1 MVNKNII
8 KSLLSRYK
16 SIPDA
21 AKCSI
26 WFAICSVIQKG
37 ISLITVPIF
46 TRLLT
51 TEQYGEFSVYQS
63 WYAVISIFATL
74 NLCAGVFN
82 NGMTKYPGEREKYM
96 SSMQGLSTVVTLLL
110 FCVYLP
116 FKDII
121 NDLTGLSTLLMLTIF
136 AECLAAPALAF
147 WSARQR
153 YEFKYIALVG
163 VTIGVA
169 IVSPVMGLIAVNL
182 TEEKGIARILSA
194 ALVNVCVGLFF
205 YVLNISRGKKVFNK
219 EYWAF
224 ALKFNIPLI
233 PHYLSQIV
241 LSHSNRIMIERMFG
255 ETEVAIYSVAYSFSL
270 IMNIV
275 TNSINSSYIPWT
287 YQSIKENNLKQLKKN
302 TSLILLGV
310 AGISIIPVLIAPE
323 LMRII
328 APAEYAEGV
337 WIIPPVSTS
346 VYFTF
351 LYCLFGNIEFYFE
364 KTKFIMIA
372 STISALANI
381 GLNLIFMPK
390 FGYLAAGYVTL
401 VCYIIYAVAH
411 YIFMRKICKEKLNQ
425 KSVYNDKLILFI
437 SFGYLVC
444 TAVSMCLYNF
454 AVIRYVI
461 LGVAFIVLIFKYRF
475 ILDIIKNIKKKG

>member
-1 MVNKNII
+1 MLNKLIQ
-8 KSLLSRYK
+8 KYK
-16 SIPDA
+16 SIPAA
-21 AKCSI
+21 AKVSL

-37 ISLITVPIF
+37 ISLITVPLF
-46 TRLLT
+46 TRILT

-63 WYAVISIFATL
+63 WFSIISIFATL
-74 NLCAGVFN
+74 NLSYGVFN
-82 NGMTKYPGEREKYM
+82 NGMTKYPNDRNKYM

-116 FKDII
+116 LQKQI
-121 NDLTGLSTLLMLTIF
+121 NELTGLSTLLMLAIF
-136 AECLAAPALAF
+136 AESLAAPALAF

-169 IVSPVMGLIAVNL
+169 VLSPIISLIAVSL
-182 TEEKGIARILSA
+182 TEEKGIARILSV

-205 YVLNISRGKKVFNK
+205 YILNVARGKKLFSK
-219 EYWAF
+219 EYWVF

-233 PHYLSQIV
+233 PHYLSMII

-255 ETEVAIYSVAYSFSL
+255 ETEVAIFSVAYSFSM

-275 TNSINSSYIPWT
+275 TQSINSSYVPWT
-287 YQSIKENNLKQLKKN
+287 YHKLKEGNIAPLKKN
-302 TSLILLGV
+302 TSLLLLGV
-310 AGISIIPVLIAPE
+310 AALSILPVLVAPE

-328 APAEYAEGV
+328 APPEYAEGV

-351 LYCLFGNIEFYFE
+351 LYSLFANIEFYFE
-364 KTKFIMIA
+364 KTKFVMLA
-372 STISALANI
+372 STISAVANI
-381 GLNLIFMPK
+381 GLNLLLMPE

-401 VCYIIYAVAH
+401 ICYLIYALAH
-411 YIFMRKICKEKLNQ
+411 YLFMRKVCKEKLDI
-425 KSVYNDKLILFI
+425 KSVYNDKFILLISLI
-437 SFGYLVC
+437 YLGS
-444 TAVSMCLYNF
+444 TAIAMCLYNLII
-454 AVIRYVI
+454 VRYTI
-461 LGVAFIVLIFKYRF
+461 LFVAFVVLVIKREML
-475 ILDIIKNIKKKG
+475 IGLVKNIKKKD

>member
-1 MVNKNII
+1 MINK
-8 KSLLSRYK
+8 LLQKYK
-16 SIPDA
+16 SIPAA
-21 AKCSI
+21 AKVSL

-37 ISLITVPIF
+37 ISLITVPLF

-63 WYAVISIFATL
+63 WYQIISIFATL

-82 NGMTKYPGEREKYM
+82 NGMTKYPNERNKYM

-116 FKDII
+116 FKDYI
-121 NDLTGLSTLLMLTIF
+121 NELTGLSTLLMVTIF

-163 VTIGVA
+163 VTVGVA
-169 IVSPVMGLIAVNL
+169 FFSPALGLVAVNL
-182 TEEKGIARILSA
+182 TEEKGVARILSA

-205 YVLNISRGKKVFNK
+205 YVLNVARGKKLFSK
-219 EYWAF
+219 EYWLF

-233 PHYLSQIV
+233 PHYLSMII

-255 ETEVAIYSVAYSFSL
+255 ETEVAIYSVAYSFSM

-287 YQSIKENNLKQLKKN
+287 YHKLKEGNLAPLKKN
-302 TSLILLGV
+302 TSLLLLGV
-310 AGISIIPVLIAPE
+310 AALSLLPVLVAPE
-323 LMRII
+323 LMWII
-328 APAEYAEGV
+328 APPEYAEGV

-346 VYFTF
+346 VYFSF

-364 KTKFIMIA
+364 KTKFIMVA

-381 GLNLIFMPK
+381 GLNLLLMPK

-401 VCYIIYAVAH
+401 ICYIIYALAH
-411 YIFMRKICKEKLNQ
+411 YAFMRKVCKEKLNT
-425 KSVYNDKLILFI
+425 KSVYNDKLILLI
-437 SFGYLVC
+437 SLVYLGC
-444 TAVSMCLYNF
+444 TAIAMSLYNL
-454 AVIRYVI
+454 VIVRYAI
-461 LGVAFIVLIFKYRF
+461 LLIAFIV
-475 ILDIIKNIKKKG
+475 IIIKREKVIQIVKNIKKKD

>member
-1 MVNKNII
+1 MINK
-8 KSLLSRYK
+8 LLQKYK
-16 SIPDA
+16 SVPAA
-21 AKCSI
+21 AKCSL

-37 ISLITVPIF
+37 ISLITVPLF

-51 TEQYGEFSVYQS
+51 TEQYGEFSVFQS
-63 WYAVISIFATL
+63 WYQIISIFATL
-74 NLCAGVFN
+74 YLSAGVFN
-82 NGMTKYPGEREKYM
+82 NGMTKYPNERNKYM

-116 FKDII
+116 FKEYI
-121 NDLTGLSTLLMLTIF
+121 NELTGLSTLLMVTIF
-136 AECLAAPALAF
+136 AECLVAPALAF

-169 IVSPVMGLIAVNL
+169 IFSPVLGLVAVNI

-205 YVLNISRGKKVFNK
+205 YVLNVTRGKKIFSK
-219 EYWAF
+219 EYWVF

-233 PHYLSQIV
+233 PHYLSMII

-255 ETEVAIYSVAYSFSL
+255 ETEVAIYSVAYSFSM

-287 YQSIKENNLKQLKKN
+287 YHKLKENNLAPLKKN
-302 TSLILLGV
+302 TSLLLLGV
-310 AGISIIPVLIAPE
+310 AALSIVPVLVAPE
-323 LMRII
+323 LMWVI
-328 APAEYAEGV
+328 APPEYAEGV

-364 KTKFIMIA
+364 KTKFIMVA
-372 STISALANI
+372 STISAVANV
-381 GLNLIFMPK
+381 GLNLLFMPR

-401 VCYIIYAVAH
+401 ICYIIYALAH
-411 YIFMRKICKEKLNQ
+411 YVFMRKVCKEKLNL
-425 KSVYNDKLILFI
+425 KSVYNDKLILLI
-437 SFGYLVC
+437 SLVYLGC
-444 TAVSMCLYNF
+444 TAVAMCLYNF
-454 AVIRYVI
+454 VIIRYAVLLIAFMVI
-461 LGVAFIVLIFKYRF
+461 LIKREKVINMV
-475 ILDIIKNIKKKG
+475 KNIKKKD

>member
-1 MVNKNII
+1 MLRKLVQK
-8 KSLLSRYK
+8 YK
-16 SIPDA
+16 LIPAA
-21 AKCSI
+21 AKVSL
-26 WFAICSVIQKG
+26 WFAVCSVIQKG

-63 WYAVISIFATL
+63 WYQIISIFATL
-74 NLCAGVFN
+74 NLSAGVFN
-82 NGMTKYPGEREKYM
+82 NGMTKYPNARNKYM
-96 SSMQGLSTVVTLLL
+96 SSMQGLSTIVTLLL

-121 NDLTGLSTLLMLTIF
+121 NELTGLSTLLMVTIF
-136 AECLAAPALAF
+136 AECLFAPAVAF

-153 YEFKYIALVG
+153 YEFKYAALVG

-169 IVSPVMGLIAVNL
+169 IISPVIGLVAVNL
-182 TEEKGIARILSA
+182 TEEKGVVRILSA
-194 ALVNVCVGLFF
+194 ALVNVCIGSFF
-205 YVLNISRGKKVFNK
+205 YVLNVARGKNLFSKD
-219 EYWAF
+219 YWSF

-233 PHYLSQIV
+233 PHYLSMII

-255 ETEVAIYSVAYSFSL
+255 ETEVAIFSVAYSFSM

-287 YQSIKENNLKQLKKN
+287 YHKLKENKLAPLKRN
-302 TSLILLGV
+302 TTLLLLGV
-310 AGISIIPVLIAPE
+310 AVLSLLPVLVAPE
-323 LMRII
+323 LMIVI
-328 APAEYAEGV
+328 APPEYAEGV

-351 LYCLFGNIEFYFE
+351 LYCLFGNVEFYFE
-364 KTKFIMIA
+364 KTKFVMVA

-381 GLNLIFMPK
+381 VLNLIFMSR

-401 VCYIIYAVAH
+401 VCYIIYALAH
-411 YIFMRKICKEKLNQ
+411 YVFMRKVCKEELNI
-425 KSVYNDKLILFI
+425 KSVYNDKLMLFI
-437 SFGYLVC
+437 SLVYLGC
-444 TAVSMCLYNF
+444 TAVAMCLYNF
-454 AVIRYVI
+454 VVIRYAI
-461 LGVAFIVLIFKYRF
+461 LLVAFEIVLIKREKV
-475 ILDIIKNIKKKG
+475 INMVKNIKKKD

>member
-1 MVNKNII
+1 MLKKLIE
-8 KSLLSRYK
+8 KYK
-16 SIPDA
+16 SIPAA
-21 AKCSI
+21 AKVSL
-26 WFAICSVIQKG
+26 WFAVCSVIQKG

-51 TEQYGEFSVYQS
+51 TDQYGQFSVFQS
-63 WYAVISIFATL
+63 WYQIISIFATL

-82 NGMTKYPGEREKYM
+82 NGMTKYPNERNKYM

-116 FKDII
+116 FKDFI
-121 NDLTGLSTLLMLTIF
+121 NELTGLSTLLMVTIF
-136 AECLAAPALAF
+136 TECLAAPALAF

-169 IVSPVMGLIAVNL
+169 VVSPALGLIAVNL

-194 ALVNVCVGLFF
+194 ALVNICIGLFF
-205 YVLNISRGKKVFNK
+205 YVLNVVRGKKLFSK
-219 EYWAF
+219 EYWSF

-233 PHYLSQIV
+233 PHYLSMII

-255 ETEVAIYSVAYSFSL
+255 ETEVAIFSVAYSFSL

-275 TNSINSSYIPWT
+275 TNSVNASYIPWT
-287 YQSIKENNLKQLKKN
+287 YHKIKENNLAPLKKN
-302 TSLILLGV
+302 TSLLLLGV
-310 AGISIIPVLIAPE
+310 AALSILPVLVAPE
-323 LMRII
+323 LMWII
-328 APAEYAEGV
+328 APPEYSEGV

-364 KTKFIMIA
+364 KTKFIMVA
-372 STISALANI
+372 STVSALSNI
-381 GLNLIFMPK
+381 GLNLIFMPR

-401 VCYIIYAVAH
+401 VCYMLYAFAH
-411 YIFMRKICKEKLNQ
+411 YIFMRRVCKEKLKI
-425 KSVYNDKLILFI
+425 KSVYNDKLILLI
-437 SFGYLVC
+437 SLVYLGC
-444 TAVSMCLYNF
+444 TAITMCLYNF
-454 AVIRYVI
+454 VVLRYAILVIV
-461 LGVAFIVLIFKYRF
+461 FIVLV
-475 ILDIIKNIKKKG
+475 IKRDFVINLAKKIKKKD

>member
-1 MVNKNII
+1 MLSK
-8 KSLLSRYK
+8 LLQKYK
-16 SIPDA
+16 SIPAA
-21 AKCSI
+21 AKCSL
-26 WFAICSVIQKG
+26 WFAVCSVIQKG
-37 ISLITVPIF
+37 IALITVPLF

-51 TEQYGEFSVYQS
+51 TEQYGQFSVYQS
-63 WYAVISIFATL
+63 WYSIISIFATL
-74 NLCAGVFN
+74 NLSAGVFN
-82 NGMTKYPGEREKYM
+82 NGMTKYPEERNKYM

-116 FKDII
+116 FKDYI
-121 NDLTGLSTLLMLTIF
+121 NELTGLSTLLMVTIF

-163 VTIGVA
+163 VTVGVA
-169 IVSPVMGLIAVNL
+169 VASPVLGLVAVNL
-182 TEEKGIARILSA
+182 NEEKGIARILSA

-205 YVLNISRGKKVFNK
+205 YVLNVARGKKLFGK
-219 EYWAF
+219 EYWSF

-233 PHYLSQIV
+233 PHYLSMII

-255 ETEVAIYSVAYSFSL
+255 ETEVAIFSVAYSFSL

-275 TNSINSSYIPWT
+275 TNSVNASYIPWT
-287 YQSIKENNLKQLKKN
+287 YHKLKENNLAPLKKN
-302 TSLILLGV
+302 TSLLLLGI
-310 AGISIIPVLIAPE
+310 AALSILPVLVAPE
-323 LMRII
+323 LMWVI
-328 APAEYAEGV
+328 APPEYAEGV

-364 KTKFIMIA
+364 KTKFIMVA
-372 STISALANI
+372 STISAVANI

-401 VCYIIYAVAH
+401 VCYMLYALAH
-411 YIFMRKICKEKLNQ
+411 YVFMRKVCKEKLNT
-425 KSVYNDKLILFI
+425 KSVYNDKLILLI
-437 SFGYLVC
+437 SLVYLGC
-444 TAVSMCLYNF
+444 TALAMSLYNF
-454 AVIRYVI
+454 AIIRYAILVI
-461 LGVAFIVLIFKYRF
+461 AFIVLVIKRDFV
-475 ILDIIKNIKKKG
+475 INLIKNIKKKD

>member
-1 MVNKNII
+1 MLKKLIE
-8 KSLLSRYK
+8 KYK
-16 SIPDA
+16 SIPAA
-21 AKCSI
+21 AKVSL
-26 WFAICSVIQKG
+26 WFAVCSVIQKG

-51 TEQYGEFSVYQS
+51 TDQYGQFSVFQS
-63 WYAVISIFATL
+63 WYQIISIFATL

-82 NGMTKYPGEREKYM
+82 NGMTKYPNERNKYM

-116 FKDII
+116 FKDFI
-121 NDLTGLSTLLMLTIF
+121 NELTGLSTLLMVTIF
-136 AECLAAPALAF
+136 TECLAAPALAF

-169 IVSPVMGLIAVNL
+169 VVSPALGLIAVNL

-194 ALVNVCVGLFF
+194 ALVNICVGLFF
-205 YVLNISRGKKVFNK
+205 YVLNVVRGKKLFSK
-219 EYWAF
+219 EYWSF

-233 PHYLSQIV
+233 PHYLSMII

-255 ETEVAIYSVAYSFSL
+255 ETEVAIFSVAYSFSL

-275 TNSINSSYIPWT
+275 TNSVNASYIPWT
-287 YQSIKENNLKQLKKN
+287 YHKIKENNLAPLKKN
-302 TSLILLGV
+302 TSLLLLGV
-310 AGISIIPVLIAPE
+310 AALSILPVLVAPE
-323 LMRII
+323 LMWII
-328 APAEYAEGV
+328 APPEYSEGV

-364 KTKFIMIA
+364 KTKFIMVA
-372 STISALANI
+372 STVSALANI
-381 GLNLIFMPK
+381 GLNLIFMPR

-401 VCYIIYAVAH
+401 VCYMLYAFAH
-411 YIFMRKICKEKLNQ
+411 YIFMRRVCKEKLKI
-425 KSVYNDKLILFI
+425 KSVYNDKLILLI
-437 SFGYLVC
+437 SLVYLGC
-444 TAVSMCLYNF
+444 TAITMCLYNF
-454 AVIRYVI
+454 VVLRYAILVIV
-461 LGVAFIVLIFKYRF
+461 FIVLV
-475 ILDIIKNIKKKG
+475 IKRDFVINLAKKIKKKD

>member
-1 MVNKNII
+1 M
-8 KSLLSRYK
+8 
-16 SIPDA
+16 A

-26 WFAICSVIQKG
+26 WFAVCSVIQKG

-63 WYAVISIFATL
+63 WYSIISIFATL

-82 NGMTKYPGEREKYM
+82 NGMTKYPNEREKYM

-116 FKDII
+116 FKDLI
-121 NDLTGLSTLLMLTIF
+121 NELTGLSTLLMLTIF
-136 AECLAAPALAF
+136 VECFAAPALAF

-169 IVSPVMGLIAVNL
+169 FFSPALGLIAVNL
-182 TEEKGIARILSA
+182 TEEKGIARIISV

-205 YVLNISRGKKVFNK
+205 YILNVARGKKLFSK
-219 EYWAF
+219 EYWLF

-233 PHYLSQIV
+233 PHYLSMII

-255 ETEVAIYSVAYSFSL
+255 ETEVAIFSVAYSFSI

-275 TNSINSSYIPWT
+275 TQSINASYVPWT
-287 YQSIKENNLKQLKKN
+287 YHKLKENNLVPLKKN
-302 TSLILLGV
+302 TSLLLLGV
-310 AGISIIPVLIAPE
+310 AVLSILPVLVAPE
-323 LMRII
+323 LMWII
-328 APAEYAEGV
+328 APPEYAEGV

-351 LYCLFGNIEFYFE
+351 LYCLYGNVEFYFE
-364 KTKFIMIA
+364 KTKFIMVA

-381 GLNLIFMPK
+381 GLNLLLMPK

-401 VCYIIYAVAH
+401 ICYMIYALAH
-411 YIFMRKICKEKLNQ
+411 YLFMRKVCKEKLNL
-425 KSVYNDKLILFI
+425 KSVYNDKLILLI
-437 SFGYLVC
+437 SLVYLGC
-444 TAVSMCLYNF
+444 TAIAMCLYNF
-454 AVIRYVI
+454 VIVRYAILLIVFVVI
-461 LGVAFIVLIFKYRF
+461 LIKREKAINMV
-475 ILDIIKNIKKKG
+475 KNIKKKD